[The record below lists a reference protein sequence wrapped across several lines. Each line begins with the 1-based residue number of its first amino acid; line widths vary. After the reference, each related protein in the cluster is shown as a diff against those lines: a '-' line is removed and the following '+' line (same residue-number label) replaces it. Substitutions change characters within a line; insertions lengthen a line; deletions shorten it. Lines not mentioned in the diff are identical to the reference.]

1 MTVRFRPFATVLCR
15 PYRMA
20 ALAVLLLAA
29 TPVLAAQTLDRIVA
43 VVNDDVVLASEL
55 AQEIDNVIVQLRQ
68 RDTPIPDRNSL
79 TRQVLA
85 RLIMQPQQLAGA
97 ERSGIRVD
105 ETTLNAAVQRIAEQN
120 KLTLGQFRAAIEGE
134 GMDFAAFR
142 EGLRNEIILARLHQR
157 QAESQ
162 VSVSPQEIDEYLA
175 SQGSGAQT
183 EYLVG
188 HILVSIPEG
197 ASTEQVQRA
206 RERAEE
212 VRAKLAAGGN
222 LGQLAAAYSDSA
234 TALDGGSLGWRSQG
248 ELPTLFADQ
257 VPQLA
262 VGQTGEIVQ
271 SPGGFHVIQ
280 LLDRRSTD
288 QTLVTE

>member
-1 MTVRFRPFATVLCR
+1 
-15 PYRMA
+15 
-20 ALAVLLLAA
+20 
-29 TPVLAAQTLDRIVA
+29 
-43 VVNDDVVLASEL
+43 
-55 AQEIDNVIVQLRQ
+55 
-68 RDTPIPDRNSL
+68 
-79 TRQVLA
+79 
-85 RLIMQPQQLAGA
+85 
-97 ERSGIRVD
+97 
-105 ETTLNAAVQRIAEQN
+105 
-120 KLTLGQFRAAIEGE
+120 
-134 GMDFAAFR
+134 
-142 EGLRNEIILARLHQR
+142 QR

-288 QTLVTE
+288 QTLVTETRARHILIRPNAVVSDQDARLRLEALRRRIQNGASFAELARAHSDDKGSASQGGDLGWAVPGMFVPSFEAAMAELAPGEISPPFESQFGWHIVQVLERRERDMTDELRRAKAAEAIRQ